1 MRDNDKRLVDLLDSI
16 IDDEL
21 RTWLKSASQSEK
33 RDEIVRLLRATF
45 QKDERSISLIYL
57 VARELLRKG
66 ELGNALWFQQELLF
80 MDMDSFSIAQLGMDI
95 EIAMGRRPYLDEDM
109 FHEEQEYSDVEE
121 PRYDSYNDD
130 DYSENY

>member
-45 QKDERSISLIYL
+45 QKDERSIGHIYL

-66 ELGNALWFQQELLF
+66 ELRKALWFQQELLF

-95 EIAMGRRPYLDEDM
+95 EMAMGRKPYLDEDM
-109 FHEEQEYSDVEE
+109 FREEQEYSDVEE
-121 PRYDSYNDD
+121 PRYDSYDDD